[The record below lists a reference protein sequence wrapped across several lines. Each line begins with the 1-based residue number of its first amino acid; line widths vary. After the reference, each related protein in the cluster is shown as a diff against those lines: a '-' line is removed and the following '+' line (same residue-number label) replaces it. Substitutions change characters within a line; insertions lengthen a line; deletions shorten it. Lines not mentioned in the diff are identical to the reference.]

1 MNNTSLDFNI
11 IKMQLKAR
19 IRVPTL
25 MKSKRLNLEFDRVF
39 KSSPKNDLNLESYTQ
54 KNMNKQYID
63 SFVNYSSKINLL
75 KKLLSNISIKEL
87 YHEEKLCSSRCKE
100 ILDEIDT
107 KKSSFD
113 FTNLPPILNNNN
125 KLKKRK
131 LIIKKL
137 SLKPKLVKNLGF
149 KNYMKMDYLNTPYLS
164 SSNKIT
170 SMETTKEKDKDSEKK
185 LLKSKSI
192 IDFHPKNLF
201 KCRQNF
207 SIIKYGGIKYNN
219 SIYRFKNMNDLLH
232 FKV

>member
-19 IRVPTL
+19 IRVPIL

-100 ILDEIDT
+100 IH
-107 KKSSFD
+107 S
-113 FTNLPPILNNNN
+113 
-125 KLKKRK
+125 
-131 LIIKKL
+131 LIVSISQIFL
-137 SLKPKLVKNLGF
+137 QFS
-149 KNYMKMDYLNTPYLS
+149 
-164 SSNKIT
+164 KI
-170 SMETTKEKDKDSEKK
+170 
-185 LLKSKSI
+185 I
-192 IDFHPKNLF
+192 IN
-201 KCRQNF
+201 
-207 SIIKYGGIKYNN
+207 
-219 SIYRFKNMNDLLH
+219 
-232 FKV
+232 

>member
-39 KSSPKNDLNLESYTQ
+39 KSSPKNDINLESYTQ

-113 FTNLPPILNNNN
+113 FTNLPPILRNNN
-125 KLKKRK
+125 KLRKRK

-170 SMETTKEKDKDSEKK
+170 SMETTKEKDKDTEKK

-201 KCRQNF
+201 KYRQNF